1 MRIFISADMEGAT
14 GVVNP
19 DQVRHGSSEYDFGRK
34 MQAWDVMAVVRAC
47 LDNGVEEVIV
57 NDAHGRMINLD
68 INAMP
73 SSVHLVSGFPKVL
86 EMVEGMEEC
95 DGVFFVAY
103 HAMAGT
109 EKAVLDHTFSAS
121 CVHDLTLNGWRIG
134 ETGLNAFLCGAL
146 GKPVAMVTGD
156 VAVCMEALSLL
167 GENVVTCAVKEGR
180 GRSSAEL
187 LHPSV
192 TEGLLRS
199 ATEEALHALEREV
212 APVFRLSPPYDVKIT
227 FNYTVQCD
235 AASIVPG
242 SERFSGRGLRANWN
256 DPMDVYRWIM
266 AVIEVASTA
275 RW

>member
-14 GVVNP
+14 GIVNP
-19 DQVRHGSSEYDFGRK
+19 EQVRHGSGEYYFGRK
-34 MQAWDVMAVVRAC
+34 MQAHDVMAVVQAC
-47 LDNGVEEVIV
+47 LDMGAEEIIV

-68 INAMP
+68 IESMP
-73 SSVHLVSGFPKVL
+73 KSVHLISGFPKIL
-86 EMVEGMEEC
+86 EMVEGVEES

-109 EKAVLDHTFSAS
+109 EKAVLDHTFSDS

-146 GKPVAMVTGD
+146 DKPVAMVTGD
-156 VAVCMEALSLL
+156 VAVCLEARSLL
-167 GENVVTCAVKEGR
+167 GETLVTCPIKEGR

-187 LHPSV
+187 LHPDITAELLRGA
-192 TEGLLRS
+192 TEGALNIICKKS
-199 ATEEALHALEREV
+199 A
-212 APVFRLSPPYDVKIT
+212 PIFRLSPPYEVSVT

-235 AASIVPG
+235 AASVVPG
-242 SERFSGRGLRANWN
+242 SERCSGRTLRSAWS
-256 DPMDVYRWIM
+256 DPMDVYRWVMSVVEI
-266 AVIEVASTA
+266 ASTV